1 MERTDHIR
9 SIRSLI
15 PRINKLLTQSEK
27 LSAARKPTALDIEW
41 IAKETACVGFAN
53 DPHHSVCIN
62 WRDDRSNRYTLQQEA
77 DILYAL
83 QDLCDS
89 HRTHNVPLIGQNAQF
104 DTYALRLKDWLSVSF
119 SDDTLL
125 QHHTLYPQLPHNLG
139 FLTSQYTTHPFYKDE
154 IDSWKEGGNIDDF
167 WRYNGKDTCITLK
180 CWERMC
186 AELKDQGL
194 WEFYQRSRN
203 ESTSTSW

>member
-1 MERTDHIR
+1 MRESRLLATL
-9 SIRSLI
+9 SGLQKKQPVSGSLMI
-15 PRINKLLTQSEK
+15 LITPSVLTGETIKITVSPFSE
-27 LSAARKPTALDIEW
+27 E
-41 IAKETACVGFAN
+41 AN
-53 DPHHSVCIN
+53 
-62 WRDDRSNRYTLQQEA
+62 
-77 DILYAL
+77 ILYAI

-89 HRTHNVPLIGQNAQF
+89 HRATRVPLIGQNAQF
-104 DTYALRLKDWLSVSF
+104 DTYALRLKDWLSVRF

-154 IDSWKEGGNIDDF
+154 LDSWKEGGTIDDF

-186 AELKDQGL
+186 GG
-194 WEFYQRSRN
+194 
-203 ESTSTSW
+203 T